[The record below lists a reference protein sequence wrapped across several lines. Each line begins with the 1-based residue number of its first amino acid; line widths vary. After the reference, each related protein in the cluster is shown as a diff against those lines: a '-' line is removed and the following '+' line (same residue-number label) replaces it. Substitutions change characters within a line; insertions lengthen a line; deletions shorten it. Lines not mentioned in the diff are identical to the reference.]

1 MAWFDINYLILYQTF
16 HEWNFI
22 NFFCSFI
29 NYIPIFLMIPNKCY
43 IIIYKSDKN
52 CIVVKLKNLL
62 SIPIVFLKILN
73 SLTFSKLIK
82 LNII

>member
-1 MAWFDINYLILYQTF
+1 
-16 HEWNFI
+16 
-22 NFFCSFI
+22 
-29 NYIPIFLMIPNKCY
+29 MIPNKCY

-73 SLTFSKLIK
+73 SLTFSKLK
-82 LNII
+82 